1 MKLFS
6 VVFLLLA
13 TSANAFVV
21 TPAAVKAPAA
31 SSFTAAVPRAVA
43 PNMGILPETNAP
55 DGNGGY
61 KKVDPVELT
70 PQFILL
76 GTIIFIFDYC
86 KYHPL

>member
-1 MKLFS
+1 MNCFRHFLTISDFPAIMKLFS

-55 DGNGGY
+55 GG
-61 KKVDPVELT
+61 PCT
-70 PQFILL
+70 PNQNMI
-76 GTIIFIFDYC
+76 GDESRER
-86 KYHPL
+86 